1 MLEISAR
8 FSGRQHF
15 DMRLMDVCTISIPI
29 PYASGTVNVYFAEK
43 PVPALIDLPP
53 NEAHYCEQLKNA
65 LRRQGYSLS
74 RDIERV
80 IVTHPHFDHCGLAGW
95 IVEECGAE
103 IWAFTGSTRYLENFP
118 EESKEDFAYYS
129 SLLEKAGV
137 PGRGSEYLEGFLE
150 TLLRLGSKA
159 RVSRYLKEGD
169 EIAFGS
175 TLFRAVH
182 VPGHTPWCFMMY
194 DAKKQITF
202 TGDFLIRDISSNAV
216 LQRPAIAGGGYK
228 SLKSYISSLKKV
240 RDLGVR
246 TAFPGHG
253 ARIPDVSVRTG
264 EILSSIQDRRG
275 LILSIL
281 ARRRVC
287 TPYEIMIDLF
297 PDLSD
302 WQILL
307 GISEVIGHLELLEE
321 ENMVHREEGISL
333 VFSRVP

>member
-1 MLEISAR
+1 
-8 FSGRQHF
+8 
-15 DMRLMDVCTISIPI
+15 MRLTDVCTISIPF

-53 NEAHYCEQLKNA
+53 NDAHYCEQLENA
-65 LRRQGYSLS
+65 LRRRGYSLS

-95 IVEECGAE
+95 VVRECGAE
-103 IWAFTGSTRYLENFP
+103 IWAFRGSTRYLENFP
-118 EESKEDFAYYS
+118 EESIEDFAYYS
-129 SLLEKAGV
+129 SLLENAGV
-137 PGRGSEYLEGFLE
+137 PGRGGGYLEEFLE

-159 RVSRYLKEGD
+159 KVSRYVEEGD

-175 TLFRAVH
+175 TLFRVVH

-194 DAKKQITF
+194 DAKKQVAF
-202 TGDFLIRDISSNAV
+202 TGDFLISDISSNAV
-216 LQRPAIAGGGYK
+216 LQRPAIAGDGYK
-228 SLKSYISSLKKV
+228 SLKSYVSSLKKI

-253 ARIPDVSVRTG
+253 TLIPDVPVRTG
-264 EILSSIQDRRG
+264 NILSSIQDRRN

-281 ARRRVC
+281 AKKHVC
-287 TPYEIMIDLF
+287 TPYEIMINLF

-302 WQILL
+302 WQVLL

-321 ENMVHREEGISL
+321 ENMVQREEGPSL
-333 VFSRVP
+333 VFSRAP